1 MTQTAKPIPHTPSA
15 NLLANSSGAA
25 QLFFMLWPSI
35 LLPKSVV
42 SKALSELGSCLR
54 SYRDST

>member
-1 MTQTAKPIPHTPSA
+1 MPQTAKPISSYTSA

-35 LLPKSVV
+35 LLSKSVV
-42 SKALSELGSCLR
+42 SKALSELGS
-54 SYRDST
+54 YRDST